1 MRVRWKDS
9 ACITSKKTIK
19 YRKHYITA
27 YNNDG
32 IAGWIIDLPDDHNI
46 YKSHYCA
53 ENAIDL
59 ALGGYGVKGK
69 PTKKRLKFGIEIVGT
84 Y

>member
-9 ACITSKKTIK
+9 ACVTPKKTIK

-27 YNNDG
+27 YNKDG

-46 YKSHYCA
+46 YNPIIVP
-53 ENAIDL
+53 E
-59 ALGGYGVKGK
+59 
-69 PTKKRLKFGIEIVGT
+69 KRLKFGIEIVGT